1 MQGSDVSKCTAGS
14 LFHSHSSSD
23 GRRLTY
29 STSLGEQRG
38 YMGGSGQA
46 PHPPGSSGG
55 LSPLSS
61 ADSAQELSEQVWGLL
76 LEALQPFMLW
86 ELQSG
91 MGDFWEQVCRRPPTP
106 PPPLPPLPP
115 NPLQKYLHLV
125 CAAGR
130 SLHTACLYVSVSCCG
145 AVLLHATPACH
156 SELELP

>member
-1 MQGSDVSKCTAGS
+1 
-14 LFHSHSSSD
+14 
-23 GRRLTY
+23 
-29 STSLGEQRG
+29 
-38 YMGGSGQA
+38 MGGSGQA

-106 PPPLPPLPP
+106 PPPPPAPAPQPLAEISAPRLRCWQVAAYGLSVCQCELLWCCTAARNTSLPFR
-115 NPLQKYLHLV
+115 
-125 CAAGR
+125 A
-130 SLHTACLYVSVSCCG
+130 
-145 AVLLHATPACH
+145 
-156 SELELP
+156 